1 MLRFAFVFQEIE
13 LEHLINGGWVYDL
26 LRFPVE
32 NETQLVS
39 AVTCSR
45 DNLSCQ
51 GTMTGG
57 I

>member
-1 MLRFAFVFQEIE
+1 MLRFVFVFQEIE

-45 DNLSCQ
+45 NNLSCQ